1 MISRKLPANSTPS
14 GSSLH
19 VGRTAAW
26 AGSEASRVVPCK
38 SLRWTAFRRLSQAPG
53 RDSGSI
59 GDLPVSRLPAAGTR
73 PAPRLPN
80 RLSTLKP
87 LAAIPRSPLLTP
99 RGRRGTS
106 VGTVRRTRIALRG
119 HTIASRPRSQR
130 VLSILLG
137 LLHGQTRR
145 RLNRPDAVSIQAERK
160 TTGNRRYLRTAEHRR
175 YNGGRT
181 GTGRITFDE
190 ERIPGRPDLLN

>member
-106 VGTVRRTRIALRG
+106 VGTVRRTSDRAPRTHDCEQAAESARSFYIARPVAR
-119 HTIASRPRSQR
+119 TDEAAPQPSRCC
-130 VLSILLG
+130 
-137 LLHGQTRR
+137 
-145 RLNRPDAVSIQAERK
+145 LNSGRTKNDRQSTVSP
-160 TTGNRRYLRTAEHRR
+160 HRR
-175 YNGGRT
+175 AS
-181 GTGRITFDE
+181 
-190 ERIPGRPDLLN
+190 